1 MKRVTLKD
9 FSNQKIMIA
18 PSLLAADFARLAE
31 ELQRIEPTA
40 DMLHL
45 DIMDGH
51 FVPNLSF
58 GPPILCALREETHLL
73 FDVHL
78 MLTHPADY
86 VEAFAKAGAGHI
98 TFHIECAQDPLAVI
112 QKIHDCGCTAGISL
126 KPKTAASSVIPFL
139 DQVEMVLVMSVE
151 PGFGGQSFMPEVLPK
166 TRELRNWITQNQ
178 LSTHVQ
184 IDGGIDLSTAPSA
197 IVAGANILV
206 AGTAIFRSCE
216 GADAAIA
223 KLKQLAF

>member
-9 FSNQKIMIA
+9 FSNQQMMIA
-18 PSLLAADFARLAE
+18 PSLLAANFARLAE
-31 ELQRIEPTA
+31 ELQRIEPAA

-86 VEAFAKAGAGHI
+86 IEAFAKAGAEHI

-112 QKIHDCGCTAGISL
+112 QKIHDYGCTAGISL
-126 KPKTAASSVIPFL
+126 KPETAASAVIPFL
-139 DQVEMVLVMSVE
+139 EQVEMVLVMSVE

-166 TRELRNWITQNQ
+166 TRELRDWITQKQ

-197 IVAGANILV
+197 IVAGANVLV
-206 AGTAIFRSCE
+206 AGTAIFRCLE
-216 GADAAIA
+216 GATAAIV
-223 KLKQLAF
+223 KLKRLA